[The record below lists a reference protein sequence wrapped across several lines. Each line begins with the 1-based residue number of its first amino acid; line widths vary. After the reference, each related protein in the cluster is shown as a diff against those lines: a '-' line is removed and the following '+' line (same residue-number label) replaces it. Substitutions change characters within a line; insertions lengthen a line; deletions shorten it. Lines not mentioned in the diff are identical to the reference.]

1 MGAFRITLPVMLIE
15 EVDGRV
21 QQWRS
26 RCCEPGWM
34 VAMPTA
40 PFSIVGFIDFLFGM
54 T

>member
-1 MGAFRITLPVMLIE
+1 MGE
-15 EVDGRV
+15 V

-26 RCCEPGWM
+26 RCCERGLM

-40 PFSIVGFIDFLFGM
+40 PFSIVGFIDFLLGM